1 MKVGIIGAGKV
12 GFSMGRYLV
21 ENGIELTGYF
31 SKSKESSLEASNFT
45 KSKSYQKLADI
56 VRDSEV
62 LFITVPDDM
71 IGVIWEQIKE
81 LNVSDKI
88 FCHCS
93 GVLSSK
99 VFLNIADYGCYGYSI
114 HPLLAVSDK
123 YHSYKEFS
131 SILFTIEGSK
141 EKFNIMKELFEG
153 CGNKVISIKPED
165 KIRYHGAAVL
175 SSNLVLGLLETAV
188 EELTNCGFT
197 REDAFEALIPFMYKN
212 VEHLK
217 NQSIEESLTGPVE
230 RGDVSTV
237 NKHMDKFEG
246 DNREIYRL
254 LSKKALN
261 IAKRKN
267 PQRDYVYLAEQINE
281 K

>member
-93 GVLSSK
+93 GVLSADLK
-99 VFLNIADYGCYGYSI
+99 VENHGSNKASSASRRQAGSAL
-114 HPLLAVSDK
+114 PLGTWSPPK
-123 YHSYKEFS
+123 S
-131 SILFTIEGSK
+131 S
-141 EKFNIMKELFEG
+141 
-153 CGNKVISIKPED
+153 
-165 KIRYHGAAVL
+165 
-175 SSNLVLGLLETAV
+175 
-188 EELTNCGFT
+188 
-197 REDAFEALIPFMYKN
+197 
-212 VEHLK
+212 
-217 NQSIEESLTGPVE
+217 
-230 RGDVSTV
+230 
-237 NKHMDKFEG
+237 
-246 DNREIYRL
+246 
-254 LSKKALN
+254 
-261 IAKRKN
+261 
-267 PQRDYVYLAEQINE
+267 
-281 K
+281 